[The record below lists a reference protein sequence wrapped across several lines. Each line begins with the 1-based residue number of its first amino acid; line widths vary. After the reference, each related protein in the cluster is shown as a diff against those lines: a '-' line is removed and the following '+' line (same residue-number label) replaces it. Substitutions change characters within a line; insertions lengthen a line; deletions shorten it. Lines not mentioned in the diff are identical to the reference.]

1 MQCCAARK
9 DILIEYNLRVVHR
22 LAIARILL
30 CSPGAEKQIGA
41 GKLVGI
47 GCKILRPHAAVA
59 ESIDRRIA
67 EQLFCTGCGQIECT
81 VIIFE
86 RGRGSK
92 LTYFSCSA
100 IRRGNALR
108 KLTDATEQA
117 GAQLAVKRADRAL
130 RDRR

>member
-1 MQCCAARK
+1 MQCSAARK
-9 DILIEYNLRVVHR
+9 DILIEYNLRIVHR
-22 LAIARILL
+22 FAIVRILL

-59 ESIDRRIA
+59 ESIDRRIT

-86 RGRGSK
+86 WGRGSE

-100 IRRGNALR
+100 ICRSYALR

-117 GAQLAVKRADRAL
+117 GAQLAVKRADRAFK
-130 RDRR
+130 DRR